1 MSGIEAIGLII
12 TAIIVPYVVQLIKT
26 KTITGTRAQWLAIGV
41 SIIAGVVTG
50 LAAGIPSTPTA
61 WVTCIL
67 AAIGAVQLAYSAF
80 KSVGVTS
87 KALDALMAI
96 NYKVEDTP
104 EIVMKNRSMTD
115 KAEDTQGKE
124 GTD

>member
-12 TAIIVPYVVQLIKT
+12 TAVIVPYVVQLIKT
-26 KTITGTRAQWLAIGV
+26 KAITGTRAQWLAIGV
-41 SIIAGVVTG
+41 SIVAGIVTG

-67 AAIGAVQLAYSAF
+67 AAIGAVQIAYSAF

-87 KALDALMAI
+87 NALDALMAV
-96 NYKVEDTP
+96 NNKVEDTP
-104 EIVMKNRSMTD
+104 EIVKKKQSMTD
-115 KAEDTQGKE
+115 KAEDAQDRE
-124 GTD
+124 E